1 MSQVSPEP
9 RAIADAVFEA
19 INCGDL
25 DAFMALAAEDVE
37 FTSMVAEAEGTTFR
51 GRDGLRA
58 WWETIR
64 GAFQDVRWELLDF
77 RSTGDWGVTH
87 IRMAGTLSGVPVEQT
102 MWQAVEL
109 RDGKVAWW
117 ASFRS
122 EREALEAAGL
132 RHQAMSQEKV
142 ELLRQSL
149 DAFNRR
155 DKAPWVALC
164 DPQVEWMPP
173 ADWPETATIRGPEA
187 TWEFMLAL
195 NEPWQEGSY
204 ELIELIDATE
214 DMIAARVGRHVR
226 GQSSGIA
233 AEFEFWAVVSFRD
246 GKVLRI
252 EWFADRA
259 DALEAMGPR
268 E

>member
-1 MSQVSPEP
+1 MFEVSPEP

-19 INCGDL
+19 INSGDL
-25 DAFMALAAEDVE
+25 EAFMELAAEDVE

-64 GAFQDVRWELLDF
+64 GPFQNVRWELLDF
-77 RSTGDWGVTH
+77 RATGDWGVTH
-87 IRMAGTLSGVPVEQT
+87 IRMVGTLSGVPVEQT
-102 MWQAVEL
+102 MWQAVKL

-132 RHQAMSQEKV
+132 RHQAISQENGEV
-142 ELLRQSL
+142 LRQSL

-164 DPQVEWMPP
+164 DPEVEW
-173 ADWPETATIRGPEA
+173 
-187 TWEFMLAL
+187 LA
-195 NEPWQEGSY
+195 P
-204 ELIELIDATE
+204 
-214 DMIAARVGRHVR
+214 
-226 GQSSGIA
+226 
-233 AEFEFWAVVSFRD
+233 
-246 GKVLRI
+246 
-252 EWFADRA
+252 RA
-259 DALEAMGPR
+259 LA
-268 E
+268 